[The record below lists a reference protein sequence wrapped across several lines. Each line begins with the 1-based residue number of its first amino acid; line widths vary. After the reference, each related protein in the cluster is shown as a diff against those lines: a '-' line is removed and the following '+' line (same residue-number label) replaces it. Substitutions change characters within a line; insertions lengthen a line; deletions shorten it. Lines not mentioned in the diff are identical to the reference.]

1 MSVPAP
7 APVSVV
13 SAVSVVSIAASSRS
27 NNRVTADPAH
37 SIVLLNPLGGPTGG
51 GLASWMSWHHS
62 RRP

>member
-7 APVSVV
+7 APVGVV

-27 NNRVTADPAH
+27 NSRVTADPAH

-51 GLASWMSWHHS
+51 GPASWMSWHHS